1 MEVCRGNSLKT
12 MNYRL
17 ATIDDFQEII
27 GIYRSAIDTMN
38 ANGIMQWDEIYPTPD
53 DIRKDIDTQ
62 EMYVGLKDSRICV
75 AYTLNK
81 ESDAQYQNAS
91 WDAGINYIVVH
102 RLCVAPEFQHQHIAR
117 DTMQHIHNE
126 CREYGIKAVRLDAFT
141 ENPYACITAR
151 SLAWWALRSSSGMVN
166 SSYRSARLVSG

>member
-1 MEVCRGNSLKT
+1 

-17 ATIDDFQEII
+17 ATIDDFLEII

-38 ANGIMQWDEIYPTPD
+38 ADGIMQWDEIYPTAD

-62 EMYVGLKDSRICV
+62 EMYVGFKDSRICV

-91 WDAGINYIVVH
+91 WVGGINYIVVH

-117 DTMQHIHNE
+117 NTMQHIHNE
-126 CREYGIKAVRLDAFT
+126 CRGYGIKAVRLDAFT
-141 ENPYACITAR
+141 ENPYA
-151 SLAWWALRSSSGMVN
+151 LALYENLGYQKRGEAVWRKGKFNL
-166 SSYRSARLVSG
+166 YELIL

>member
-1 MEVCRGNSLKT
+1 

-27 GIYRSAIDTMN
+27 GIYRSAIDAMN
-38 ANGIMQWDEIYPTPD
+38 ADGIMQWDEIYPTVD

-91 WDAGINYIVVH
+91 WDGGINYIVVH
-102 RLCVAPEFQHQHIAR
+102 RLCVAPKFQHQHIAR

-126 CREYGIKAVRLDAFT
+126 CREYGIKTVRLDAFT
-141 ENPYACITAR
+141 ENPYA
-151 SLAWWALRSSSGMVN
+151 LALYENLGYQKRGEAVWRKGKFNL
-166 SSYRSARLVSG
+166 YELIL

>member
-1 MEVCRGNSLKT
+1 

-38 ANGIMQWDEIYPTPD
+38 ANGIMQWDEIYPTVD

-81 ESDAQYQNAS
+81 ESDAQYQNRCTSSLCGSRISAS
-91 WDAGINYIVVH
+91 AYCERYH
-102 RLCVAPEFQHQHIAR
+102 ATYP
-117 DTMQHIHNE
+117 
-126 CREYGIKAVRLDAFT
+126 
-141 ENPYACITAR
+141 
-151 SLAWWALRSSSGMVN
+151 
-166 SSYRSARLVSG
+166 

>member
-1 MEVCRGNSLKT
+1 

-38 ANGIMQWDEIYPTPD
+38 ANGIMQWDEIYPTVD
-53 DIRKDIDTQ
+53 DIRKDIDIQ

-91 WDAGINYIVVH
+91 WGGGINYIVVH

-117 DTMQHIHNE
+117 NTMQHIHNE
-126 CREYGIKAVRLDAFT
+126 CRGYGIKAVRLDAFT
-141 ENPYACITAR
+141 ENPYA
-151 SLAWWALRSSSGMVN
+151 LALYENLGYQKRGEAVWRKGKFNL
-166 SSYRSARLVSG
+166 YEFIL

>member
-1 MEVCRGNSLKT
+1 

-91 WDAGINYIVVH
+91 WDGGINYIVVH
-102 RLCVAPEFQHQHIAR
+102 RLCVAPKFQHQHIAR
-117 DTMQHIHNE
+117 DTMQHIHSE

-141 ENPYACITAR
+141 ENPYA
-151 SLAWWALRSSSGMVN
+151 LALYKNLGYQKRGEAVWRKGKFNL
-166 SSYRSARLVSG
+166 YELIL

>member
-1 MEVCRGNSLKT
+1 

-27 GIYRSAIDTMN
+27 GIYRSAIDAMN
-38 ANGIMQWDEIYPTPD
+38 ADGIMQWDEIYPTVD
-53 DIRKDIDTQ
+53 DIHKDIDTQ

-91 WDAGINYIVVH
+91 
-102 RLCVAPEFQHQHIAR
+102 
-117 DTMQHIHNE
+117 
-126 CREYGIKAVRLDAFT
+126 
-141 ENPYACITAR
+141 
-151 SLAWWALRSSSGMVN
+151 
-166 SSYRSARLVSG
+166 

>member
-1 MEVCRGNSLKT
+1 

-17 ATIDDFQEII
+17 ATIDDFLEII
-27 GIYRSAIDTMN
+27 GIYRSAIDAMN
-38 ANGIMQWDEIYPTPD
+38 ANGIMQWDEIYPTAD

-91 WDAGINYIVVH
+91 WVGGINYIVVH

-117 DTMQHIHNE
+117 NTCNISIMSVEDMTSRLCVLMLSQRIHTPSHST
-126 CREYGIKAVRLDAFT
+126 RT
-141 ENPYACITAR
+141 
-151 SLAWWALRSSSGMVN
+151 
-166 SSYRSARLVSG
+166 